1 MAGLLILLVFSE
13 AEDKVDLAWAGAR
26 AGVAS
31 VGGVREATCDRGAR
45 GRGWLLGRT
54 RGEWDTGLWVLLCG
68 ELVIVFFDEL
78 CSRLCPRVQYGPGP
92 GSQLSVPG
100 LTVSVPVSVCNI
112 DHTPAGDYRDSARIC
127 TGPGR
132 ATLHGRRLV
141 LCDHGNK
148 INVNT

>member
-1 MAGLLILLVFSE
+1 MDWSWPGPEPEPEWRVSE
-13 AEDKVDLAWAGAR
+13 EWEER
-26 AGVAS
+26 
-31 VGGVREATCDRGAR
+31 GGPRCPATCDWGAR

-54 RGEWDTGLWVLLCG
+54 RGEWDTGLWGLLCG

-78 CSRLCPRVQYGPGP
+78 CTRLCPGVQYGPGP
-92 GSQLSVPG
+92 GSQLSAPG

-112 DHTPAGDYRDSARIC
+112 DHTPAGDYRASARIC

-132 ATLHGRRLV
+132 ATLCGRRLV
-141 LCDHGNK
+141 RCDHGTK